1 MGALQVPT
9 DALWGAQTQR
19 VVQNFS
25 ISGLTMPRP
34 FILALDPAALTRG
47 GTPDTGGKRGK
58 LAAIDVRTL
67 LGTSVQGFPVSF
79 SAGGKQSVAIS
90 TGTGGESPR
99 RAPRALTPEIRH
111 PEHGNAL
118 YVFALPD

>member
-1 MGALQVPT
+1 MSDHPGAHVVVVP
-9 DALWGAQTQR
+9 LSQT
-19 VVQNFS
+19 
-25 ISGLTMPRP
+25 GMELTGRAIEQKEGGGGHGGGP
-34 FILALDPAALTRG
+34 FREM
-47 GTPDTGGKRGK
+47 PDTGGKRGK

-79 SAGGKQSVAIS
+79 SAGGKQYVAIS
-90 TGTGGESPR
+90 TGTGGGSPR